1 MPYKYFK
8 HPKRFVAFHDDA
20 ITCQICKEKK
30 NCLDASPFYGEDEL
44 EAVCE
49 DCLNAGRLTEIG
61 ACTIDADTEMLVKQ
75 LEELYPNWTKKELF
89 EDAKAKTDELEL
101 RTPPILSW
109 QEWKYPAADG
119 DYCQFIGFASK
130 QDYER
135 LALLGEEEMDGKTFF
150 ARTLYDTFAED
161 TNVDGIW
168 KSMAD
173 RKIKNV
179 AQSNDYF
186 LLVYLFKSLH
196 SETYVSVWD
205 IC

>member
-8 HPKRFVAFHDDA
+8 HPKRFVAFHDDE
-20 ITCQICKEKK
+20 TNCQICKEKK
-30 NCLDASPFYGEDEL
+30 ICLDASSFYGEDEL
-44 EAVCE
+44 DSVCE
-49 DCLNAGRLTEIG
+49 DCLKAGRLTEIG
-61 ACTIDADTEMLVKQ
+61 ACTNDADAEMLVKQ
-75 LEELYPNWTKKELF
+75 LKELHPNWTKKELY

-135 LALLGEEEMDGKTFF
+135 LALLEEEEIDVKEFF
-150 ARTLYDTFAED
+150 ASTLYDTFAED
-161 TNVDGIW
+161 TNIDGVW
-168 KSMAD
+168 KSMAN

-196 SETYVSVWD
+196 SETYVTVWD